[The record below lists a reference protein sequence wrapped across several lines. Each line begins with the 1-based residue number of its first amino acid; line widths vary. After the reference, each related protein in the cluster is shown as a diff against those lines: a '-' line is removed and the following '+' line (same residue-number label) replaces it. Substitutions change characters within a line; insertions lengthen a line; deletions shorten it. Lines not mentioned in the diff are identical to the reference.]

1 MSKWLVILTETFEAN
16 SHPNIWLIFQSD
28 CLLKKKTFCFPFPL
42 PSHFFR
48 FLERSPQQR
57 EIIQT
62 LEKLES
68 E

>member
-1 MSKWLVILTETFEAN
+1 MSKWLVILTETVKQTVTLKYDSYFRVTV
-16 SHPNIWLIFQSD
+16 
-28 CLLKKKTFCFPFPL
+28 CLKKPFCFPFPL

-48 FLERSPQQR
+48 FLKRSPQQR

-68 E
+68 K